1 MKEETRVTQ
10 IGRQRS
16 TGRHFVNTA
25 IHRGSTVLFPTYE
38 QFLESPTLGRHELNY
53 GAEGTPTSFAV
64 EQAIAELEGAAAGFI
79 VPTGL
84 AAVTTGLMAVLK
96 AGDHLLIAD
105 SIYGPTRRF
114 ACSTLMRFGID
125 VEFFPPE
132 LGAGIKSLFRP
143 NTRAVMAESPGSL
156 TFEIQDIPAI
166 AEVAHKHGA
175 VVLLD
180 NTWATPLYFKP
191 FDHGV
196 DISIQ
201 AATKY
206 LSGHSDLLAGTIAT
220 TAALSDQV
228 YHQLHDLGMTSAPE
242 DCYLVLRGLRTL
254 SVRLERHQQTALI
267 LAEWLAGRP
276 EVERV
281 LHPAR
286 PDFPTHDLWK
296 RDFTGASG
304 LFGCLLKPVS
314 KKQLAAFLDEMRYFG
329 MGFSWGG
336 FESLLIP
343 CNPRSSRSST
353 TWEEPGQLL
362 RISAGLEH
370 PDDLIGDLTEGFA
383 RMAKAA

>member
-1 MKEETRVTQ
+1 MKEETRITQ

-16 TGRHFVNTA
+16 TDPHFVNTA

-38 QFLESPTLGRHELNY
+38 QFQKSESLGRHQLSY

-64 EQAIAELEGAAAGFI
+64 EQAIADLEGAAAGFI

-114 ACSTLMRFGID
+114 AVSTLIRFGID
-125 VEFFPPE
+125 VEFFPPC
-132 LGAGIKSLFRP
+132 LGAEIARLFRP

-242 DCYLVLRGLRTL
+242 DCFLLLRGLRTL

-267 LAEWLAGRP
+267 LAEWLAGRA
-276 EVERV
+276 EVARV

-296 RDFTGASG
+296 RDFTGATG
-304 LFGCLLKPVS
+304 LFGCILKPVT

-370 PDDLIGDLTEGFA
+370 PDDLIADLTDGFA